1 MNMIKP
7 FYVSCLLA
15 LSLLTPC
22 LVKANPTA
30 SQYQEILNE
39 NLAENEP
46 GVSVIIS
53 KNGKVLFKGARGLAN
68 LEHNIALN
76 EQSVLRLGSISKQ
89 FTAAAI
95 MMLQEQGKLAVTDDI
110 HKYVAS
116 FPTEGNLVTI
126 ENLLTHTSGIA
137 NYTDDDDLFDKEIQ
151 VPTSVDDTLAR
162 FAKHPMVFKPG
173 EAMAYSNTG
182 YSLLGKIIEVASG
195 QSYKDFIEQHIF
207 KKLKMNQSSY
217 EGQEIVAHRA
227 AGYEQTEQGFINTSY
242 INMDWPYAAGALIS
256 TPTDLNIWFNALS
269 SGKLI
274 SKAGYEKMVS
284 PFKLNDGS
292 FSSYGYGL
300 IIKPLNEYTVIKHT
314 GGINGFLAHAR
325 YIPEQKLYVAV
336 LANSNHINPIFINE
350 KLTAKA
356 LGIALPEFKK
366 AEVTEQQL
374 APVLGDYRIDE
385 NTLRSLIFENDV
397 LYSKRTGGD
406 KTKLITMS
414 KNSFYYPNSNN
425 YLVIE
430 KNSQGQLVMKYFSG
444 LSTTPT
450 EATKI

>member
-1 MNMIKP
+1 M
-7 FYVSCLLA
+7 
-15 LSLLTPC
+15 
-22 LVKANPTA
+22 
-30 SQYQEILNE
+30 
-39 NLAENEP
+39 
-46 GVSVIIS
+46 
-53 KNGKVLFKGARGLAN
+53 
-68 LEHNIALN
+68 ALN

-182 YSLLGKIIEVASG
+182 YSLLGKIIEVAIG

-217 EGQEIVAHRA
+217 EGQELVTHRA
-227 AGYEQTEQGFINTSY
+227 SGYEQTEQGFINTSY

-274 SKAGYEKMVS
+274 SKQVMRRWSALLNLTTAAFHPMVT
-284 PFKLNDGS
+284 D
-292 FSSYGYGL
+292 
-300 IIKPLNEYTVIKHT
+300 
-314 GGINGFLAHAR
+314 
-325 YIPEQKLYVAV
+325 
-336 LANSNHINPIFINE
+336 
-350 KLTAKA
+350 
-356 LGIALPEFKK
+356 
-366 AEVTEQQL
+366 
-374 APVLGDYRIDE
+374 
-385 NTLRSLIFENDV
+385 
-397 LYSKRTGGD
+397 
-406 KTKLITMS
+406 
-414 KNSFYYPNSNN
+414 
-425 YLVIE
+425 
-430 KNSQGQLVMKYFSG
+430 
-444 LSTTPT
+444 
-450 EATKI
+450 

>member
-7 FYVSCLLA
+7 FYTGCLLA
-15 LSLLTPC
+15 LTLLIPN
-22 LVKANPTA
+22 LAKAEPTA
-30 SQYQEILNE
+30 LQYQQILN
-39 NLAENEP
+39 NTLSASEP

-53 KNGKVLFKGARGLAN
+53 KNGKTVFKGSRGLAN
-68 LEHNIALN
+68 LEHKIPLTN
-76 EQSVLRLGSISKQ
+76 QSVLRLGSISKQ

-95 MMLQEQGKLAVTDDI
+95 MMLQEQSKLLTSDNI
-110 HKYVAS
+110 HKYVPS

-151 VPTSVDDTLAR
+151 VPASVDDTLAR

-182 YSLLGKIIEVASG
+182 YSLLGKIVEVASG
-195 QSYKDFIEQHIF
+195 QSYKGFVEQNIF
-207 KKLKMNQSSY
+207 KKLGMTQSSY
-217 EGQEIVAHRA
+217 EGQELVTHRA

-256 TPTDLNIWFNALS
+256 TPTDLNIWFSALS

-274 SKAGYEKMVS
+274 SKASYEKMVS

-292 FSSYGYGL
+292 FSPYGYGL
-300 IIKPLNEYTVIKHT
+300 VIKPFNDYTVIKHT

-350 KLTAKA
+350 KLTAKV
-356 LGIALPEFKK
+356 LGIELPKFKSVN
-366 AEVTEQQL
+366 VTAQQL
-374 APVLGDYRIDE
+374 SPVLGDYRINK
-385 NTLRSLIFENDV
+385 NTSRSLIYENDV
-397 LYSKRTGGD
+397 LYSQRTGGN
-406 KTKLITMS
+406 KIKLIPMS

-430 KNSQGQLVMKYFSG
+430 KNSKGKLIMKYFSG

-450 EATKI
+450 EAIKI

>member
-1 MNMIKP
+1 MIKP
-7 FYVSCLLA
+7 FYTSCLLA
-15 LSLLTPC
+15 LTLLIPNQA
-22 LVKANPTA
+22 KAEPTA
-30 SQYQEILNE
+30 LQYQQILNDT
-39 NLAENEP
+39 LSASEP

-53 KNGKVLFKGARGLAN
+53 KNRKTVFKGARGLAN
-68 LEHNIALN
+68 LEHNIPLTN
-76 EQSVLRLGSISKQ
+76 QSVLRLGSISKQ

-95 MMLQEQGKLAVTDDI
+95 MMLQEQGKLLTSDDI
-110 HKYVAS
+110 HKYVPS

-151 VPTSVDDTLAR
+151 VPASVDDTLAR

-182 YSLLGKIIEVASG
+182 YSLLGKIVEVASG
-195 QSYKDFIEQHIF
+195 QSYKEFVEQNIF
-207 KKLKMNQSSY
+207 KKLGMTQSSY
-217 EGQEIVAHRA
+217 EGQELIPHRA
-227 AGYEQTEQGFINTSY
+227 AGYEQTAQGFINTSY

-256 TPTDLNIWFNALS
+256 TPTDLNIWFSALS

-274 SKAGYEKMVS
+274 SKASYEKMVS
-284 PFKLNDGS
+284 PFKLNNGS

-300 IIKPLNEYTVIKHT
+300 IVKPFNDYTVIKHT

-350 KLTAKA
+350 KLTAKV
-356 LGIALPEFKK
+356 LGIELPKFKSVNVT
-366 AEVTEQQL
+366 AEQL
-374 APVLGDYRIDE
+374 SPVLGDYRINK
-385 NTLRSLIFENDV
+385 NTSRSLIYENDV
-397 LYSKRTGGD
+397 LYSQRTGGN
-406 KTKLITMS
+406 KIKLIPMS
-414 KNSFYYPNSNN
+414 KNSFYYHNSNN

-430 KNSQGQLVMKYFSG
+430 KNSQGKLIMKYFSG
-444 LSTTPT
+444 LSTTPS
-450 EATKI
+450 EAIKI